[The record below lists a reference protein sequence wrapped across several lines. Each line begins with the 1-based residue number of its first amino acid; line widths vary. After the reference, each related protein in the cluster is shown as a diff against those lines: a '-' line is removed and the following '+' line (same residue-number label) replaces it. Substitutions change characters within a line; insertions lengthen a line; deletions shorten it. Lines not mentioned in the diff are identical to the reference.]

1 MSRITIKDIARI
13 AQVSPTTVSFVLN
26 GKPGISKDT
35 KYRVLRVAR
44 ELKYTPNLV
53 ARSLVSRQSDSVAL
67 LITNT
72 KNPIFPEIGIG
83 VEEVLQKTGLFLN
96 IISTFD
102 DLKIEGKKIG
112 NMRARGIDGLIA
124 SCGLIDDPHLT
135 QLVREDFPTISV
147 LRRIYTCPEMDY
159 VIVDNVR
166 GGYMA
171 VEHLIKLGHQ
181 RIAVIMG
188 PQNTSTGLERFQGA
202 MQAMEAYGISVN
214 KNLLF
219 EGDYFRACGYLATN
233 SFLGLP
239 PDERPSAIYACNDD
253 MAMGAFEA
261 ILDAGLTVPEDMALV
276 GFNNVEAT
284 SLRTVEM
291 TTIEQHS
298 MEMGRLAARR
308 IIQKVGKQRGYNKPY
323 QVTLEPELVIRKT
336 CGYHQKGYRS
346 EIGRAIQPRMSGGNS
361 V

>member
-1 MSRITIKDIARI
+1 MSRITIKDIARL

-44 ELKYTPNLV
+44 ELNYTPNLV

-83 VEEVLQKTGLFLN
+83 VEEVLQQNGFVLT

-102 DLKIEGKKIG
+102 DLEIEGKKIG
-112 NMRARGIDGLIA
+112 NMKARGIDGLIA
-124 SCGLIDDPHLT
+124 SCGLIDDPHLR
-135 QLVREDFPTISV
+135 QLVREDFPTVSV

-159 VIVDNVR
+159 VIVDNVK
-166 GGYMA
+166 GGYLA
-171 VEHLIKLGHQ
+171 VEHLIKLGHR

-188 PQNTSTGLERFQGA
+188 PQNTSTGEERRQGA
-202 MQAMEAYGISVN
+202 VLAMETYGIPVDW
-214 KNLLF
+214 NLF
-219 EGDYFRACGYLATN
+219 YEGDYFRACGYLAAN
-233 SFLGLP
+233 FFLSLP
-239 PDERPSAIYACNDD
+239 PGERPSAIYSCNDD

-261 ILDAGLTVPEDMALV
+261 ILDAGLSVPEDMALV

-298 MEMGRLAARR
+298 IEMGRLAAGR
-308 IIQKVGKQRGYNKPY
+308 IIHKIGKRRGYRQPY
-323 QVTLEPELVIRKT
+323 HVTLEPELIIRKS
-336 CGYHQKGYRS
+336 CGYQQKGYRP
-346 EIGRAIQPRMSGGNS
+346 EIGPAIQ
-361 V
+361 